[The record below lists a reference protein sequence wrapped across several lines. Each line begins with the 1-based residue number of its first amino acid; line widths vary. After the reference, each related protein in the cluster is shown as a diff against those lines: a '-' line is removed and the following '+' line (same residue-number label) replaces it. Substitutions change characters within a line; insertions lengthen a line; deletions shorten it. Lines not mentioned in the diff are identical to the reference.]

1 MTSWAGRPGTRAVR
15 AATASKAAVAKK
27 RRRTLTGPFFLKS
40 LPPAAFPRGI
50 PPYRSSHTP
59 SCGACPAP
67 AGATQRCPSPCAGAL
82 RRVRPLRARRARQ
95 RVVLRAPGGALPRTP
110 APKCRLF
117 FLSASLFCI
126 GTASAFGWL
135 LAYYQIPKAVVK
147 FMAPWATGVTSTGF
161 VIAVIFLIIG
171 CFIDAIPAIIILG
184 PLIEPLARSVGI
196 HPIHFAIIGVVSMA
210 FGLVAL
216 ALIIMFP
223 GAILALPR
231 FFMPKFV

>member
-1 MTSWAGRPGTRAVR
+1 M
-15 AATASKAAVAKK
+15 
-27 RRRTLTGPFFLKS
+27 
-40 LPPAAFPRGI
+40 
-50 PPYRSSHTP
+50 
-59 SCGACPAP
+59 
-67 AGATQRCPSPCAGAL
+67 
-82 RRVRPLRARRARQ
+82 RPLRAKRARQ

-161 VIAVIFLIIG
+161 VIAVIFLIVG

-184 PLIEPLARSVGI
+184 PLIEPLAKDTLNTLQDYHWPGNVRELESIIERAVITSQGTALQVLDRFENSRKAGEQETRDDGKALGEREHDYILQVLQKTGWRIEGETGAAVILGLNPSTLRGRMRKYGI
-196 HPIHFAIIGVVSMA
+196 
-210 FGLVAL
+210 
-216 ALIIMFP
+216 
-223 GAILALPR
+223 R
-231 FFMPKFV
+231 R